1 MKDKLQE
8 IANDYESM
16 LYSLKETTAKKIIGL
31 AKTNGFALDPED
43 YFFEKY
49 GNGNVLREGLHYG
62 EKLDYEVERDGIT
75 IQVFNCSIV
84 TDDDEEV
91 ETKQTVQIEYG
102 TN

>member
-1 MKDKLQE
+1 MKNKLQE

-16 LYSLKETTAKKIIGL
+16 LYSLKAKTSEKIIGV
-31 AKTNGFALDPED
+31 AKQNGFILDPEE

-49 GNGNVLREGLHYG
+49 GSGHVLREGLHYV

-84 TDDDEEV
+84 TDDDDEV
-91 ETKQTVQIEYG
+91 ETKQTIQIEYG
-102 TN
+102 N